1 MHFLVILC
9 FVPVILGRPGS
20 LWNSHTRPHKE
31 YDIVKVKFL
40 QALLPSWHVSSS
52 LSSCLVFQQATLI
65 WCCSLIRP
73 SIYLATWFGT
83 CATDKQLQQESLNWC
98 AYTSRNTKELS
109 KGWVGKGGYKNQF
122 LHPQL
127 FYVRFPKTNS
137 SQEKLIEKEQAFVS
151 HFLLHF
157 SLLARKVCF
166 SLFQAYPRYLT
177 PGHKEPKRAK
187 QRDTW
192 KISVLVTLSCSLLST
207 TLKEALM
214 ESSANESL
222 KILFDYRFGYTPEFQ
237 TIEKCSYNKTSL
249 LPIFSFTEQVC
260 WCFHLLKS
268 RNKNRN
274 QAEPCLILAML
285 RQPQFN
291 STRIKLN

>member
-1 MHFLVILC
+1 MFCSSHFRQTWFTLELPHQTTQRVRHCQSEIPSGPSPWLARVLLTLIL
-9 FVPVILGRPGS
+9 PGFS
-20 LWNSHTRPHKE
+20 ASNSHL
-31 YDIVKVKFL
+31 VLFL
-40 QALLPSWHVSSS
+40 DPAFHLPGN
-52 LSSCLVFQQATLI
+52 LVLNLCYKRTATI
-65 WCCSLIRP
+65 
-73 SIYLATWFGT
+73 GV
-83 CATDKQLQQESLNWC
+83 LNWC
-98 AYTSRNTKELS
+98 VYTSRNTKELS
-109 KGWVGKGGYKNQF
+109 KGWVDKGGYKNQF

-177 PGHKEPKRAK
+177 QGHKEPKRAK

-268 RNKNRN
+268 RKKNRN

-291 STRIKLN
+291 STRKLN